1 MSQRP
6 RRVLVFAFLA
16 LVPIL
21 LAAQEAATATAQG
34 PTDPKEL
41 EAFVDGIMAVQLR
54 AHNVA
59 GATIS
64 VVKDGEL
71 LFAKGYGYADLKS
84 RKPVLADKTLF
95 RPGSVSKLFT
105 WTAVMQLYEQGK
117 IDLNADV
124 NTYLKDFKIPATFPQ
139 PITMNNLLSHTPGF
153 EEKGTGMAAR
163 TPKDLMSL
171 PKFLETQMPARVRP
185 PGVVTSY
192 SNYGTA
198 LAGYIVQCVSGIP
211 FEIYI
216 EQNIFKPLGM
226 EHSTFREPLPSPL
239 APDMSTGYT
248 FENGVFVPQ
257 FFELINGMLPAGSL
271 STCATD
277 MAKFMIAHLQNGR
290 YGDARILK
298 EETAQFMHSRLFGHD
313 PRLAG
318 NAHGFWESNY
328 DGLHLIEH
336 GGDTIWFHSQLA
348 LIPDKN
354 LGWFVSYNTPN
365 GGSRTE
371 LFEAFLDRYYPQTAP
386 AAAAA
391 PTAESKPTPASK
403 ERLRQVSGTYGIT
416 RENQT
421 TFEKVAGLLSVFH
434 VGATKDGNLLITAG
448 GRGFARQYRETEPFI
463 FQQIDGHDKLV
474 FKPADK
480 GGITYGYSDGIPHMA
495 LLKLKWYQAPA
506 FHYLLLAFCVIFF
519 LSAVL
524 GWPLAALSRVICRRQ
539 RAGNP
544 APRAA
549 RWLAGGMSGLFII
562 FGFFVAAA
570 VSDQVEVMMGVPKML
585 KIGLALP
592 LVAALL
598 GLGVLFFTLKAWLR
612 RYWTRCQRVHYT
624 LVFIAALAFL
634 WFLNYW
640 NLLGWK
646 F

>member
-1 MSQRP
+1 MSHRS
-6 RRVLVFAFLA
+6 RRVLAFAFLA
-16 LVPIL
+16 LLPIL
-21 LAAQEAATATAQG
+21 LTAQEAANSPG
-34 PTDPKEL
+34 PTDPKDL
-41 EAFVDGIMAVQLR
+41 EAFLDGIMAVQLR
-54 AHNVA
+54 AHDVA

-71 LFAKGYGYADLKS
+71 LFAKGYGFADLKS

-139 PITMNNLLSHTPGF
+139 PITMLNLMSHTPGF
-153 EEKGTGMAAR
+153 EEKGTGMAVRNA
-163 TPKDLMSL
+163 KDLVPL
-171 PKFLETQMPARVRP
+171 AKFLVTHMPARVRP
-185 PGVVTSY
+185 PGEVTSY

-211 FEIYI
+211 FEIYV
-216 EQNIFKPLGM
+216 EQYIFKPLGM

-239 APDMSTGYT
+239 APDMSVGYT

-277 MAKFMIAHLQNGR
+277 MARFMIAHLQNGR

-348 LIPDKN
+348 LIPDRN

-365 GGSRTE
+365 GGSRDE
-371 LFEAFLDRYYPQTAP
+371 LFEAFLDRYYPETRPAAAP
-386 AAAAA
+386 AAE
-391 PTAESKPTPASK
+391 TKPPSGSK
-403 ERLRQVSGTYGIT
+403 ERLKQVSGAYGMT
-416 RENQT
+416 RENQST
-421 TFEKVAGLLSVFH
+421 YEKVAGLMSVFH
-434 VGATKDGNLLITAG
+434 VRATKDGNLLITAG
-448 GRGFARQYRETEPFI
+448 GRGLARQYREVEPFV
-463 FQQIDGHDKLV
+463 FEQIDGRDKLI

-480 GGITYGYSDGIPHMA
+480 GEIKYAYSDGIPHMA
-495 LLKLKWYQAPA
+495 LVKLKWYEAPT
-506 FHYLLLAFCVIFF
+506 FHYFLIGFCFFFF

-524 GWPLAALSRVICRRQ
+524 GWPLAALSRVICRRKKE
-539 RAGNP
+539 GNP
-544 APRAA
+544 APKTA
-549 RWLAGGMSGLFII
+549 RWLAGGMSALFLA
-562 FGFFVAAA
+562 FCVLMASAL
-570 VSDQVEVMMGVPKML
+570 SNEMEMMMGVPKMV
-585 KIGLALP
+585 KIALAMP

-598 GLGVLFFTLKAWLR
+598 GLGVLFFTGKAWLR

-624 LVFIAALAFL
+624 LVFIAALIFL

-640 NLLGWK
+640 NLLGWR